1 MCALNPRGGSFVR
14 RGNLNPTRVMG
25 RNKTSSHNKRE
36 YTKNEEAKFPLFL
49 SYHIDKGKN
58 KGATDESKF

>member
-14 RGNLNPTRVMG
+14 RGNLSPTRVMG
-25 RNKTSSHNKRE
+25 VDETSSHNKCE
-36 YTKNEEAKFPLFL
+36 YTENEEKKFPLFL
-49 SYHIDKGKN
+49 SCHIDEDRY